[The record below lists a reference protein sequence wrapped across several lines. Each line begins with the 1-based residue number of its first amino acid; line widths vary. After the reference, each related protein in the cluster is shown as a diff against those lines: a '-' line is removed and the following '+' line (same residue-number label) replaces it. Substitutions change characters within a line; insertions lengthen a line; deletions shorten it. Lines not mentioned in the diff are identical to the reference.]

1 MKNFLKI
8 SLIVLSSI
16 GPVFGQNIAVF
27 DFTQNEF
34 DNLEKRKVKGE
45 TIWTLG
51 SNENGNYIKAEA
63 IASGSGLGKEV
74 KINLNN
80 TPYLNITWKVEKNLS
95 GIVEDSKKGHDFA
108 ARVFVIKKTGM
119 TPLSNKALNYVFSS
133 NNEVGQSWRS
143 PYTKQSKIFLKNFS

>member
-8 SLIVLSSI
+8 SLIFLLSI

-27 DFTQNEF
+27 DFTQYEF

-63 IASGSGLGKEV
+63 VASGSGLGK
-74 KINLNN
+74 
-80 TPYLNITWKVEKNLS
+80 
-95 GIVEDSKKGHDFA
+95 
-108 ARVFVIKKTGM
+108 R
-119 TPLSNKALNYVFSS
+119 
-133 NNEVGQSWRS
+133 
-143 PYTKQSKIFLKNFS
+143 